1 MVYDKLDNIEI
12 YKGLSDDIY
21 EGLTF
26 LRDAATDIDNGIY
39 QLNPHVKAIVSE
51 YETKTENENGFEA
64 HRQFIDIQ
72 ALLKGEERI
81 DFLPIEKLKETKP
94 YSEDNDVAFYSADIT
109 PQELMIGDG
118 YFAILYPHDA
128 HMPQLCV
135 NEPMKVKKVVIK
147 VEIPA

>member
-118 YFAILYPHDA
+118 YFTILYPHDA